1 MSIYPVSQSFL
12 LALDGRHHGMNPK
25 NIVKDAI
32 AISRL
37 LIVGSSPCLVY
48 NFGKLLSNSRSLIH
62 VL

>member
-1 MSIYPVSQSFL
+1 
-12 LALDGRHHGMNPK
+12 MNPK